1 MPGGEFF
8 PPVQYQPWWALLGVL
23 IILVVIAWWV
33 FVFASTRKSRVP
45 QPPSSTAPRG
55 PGVETIRKRYLGL
68 IDETRAAYASGDLH
82 ERDAYHQLSMLLRS
96 YVEEREGT
104 RTVTMT
110 LKDLRMTQLT
120 PLSEAVSRLYPGAFS
135 ADAATLQ
142 NAGTVAQGVDEARGL
157 VTSWK

>member
-8 PPVQYQPWWALLGVL
+8 PPVQYQPWWGLLGFL
-23 IILVVIAWWV
+23 IIVAVIGWWV
-33 FVFASTRKSRVP
+33 FVFLSTRKSRVP
-45 QPPSSTAPRG
+45 QPPAAPRG

-68 IDETRAAYASGDLH
+68 IDETRAAYAKGELPDR
-82 ERDAYHQLSMLLRS
+82 EAYHQLSMLLRS

-120 PLSEAVSRLYPGAFS
+120 PLSEAVARLYPGAFS
-135 ADAATLQ
+135 PDSH
-142 NAGTVAQGVDEARGL
+142 GTVAQAVDEARGL

>member
-8 PPVQYQPWWALLGVL
+8 PPVQYQPWWGLLGFL
-23 IILVVIAWWV
+23 IIVAVIGWWV
-33 FVFASTRKSRVP
+33 FVFLSTRKSRVP
-45 QPPSSTAPRG
+45 QPPAAPRG

-68 IDETRAAYASGDLH
+68 IDETRAAYAKGELPDR
-82 ERDAYHQLSMLLRS
+82 EAYHQLSMLLRS

-120 PLSEAVSRLYPGAFS
+120 PLSEAVGRLYPGAFS
-135 ADAATLQ
+135 PDSH
-142 NAGTVAQGVDEARGL
+142 GTVAQAVDEARGL

>member
-8 PPVQYQPWWALLGVL
+8 PPVQYQPWWGLLGFL
-23 IILVVIAWWV
+23 IIVAVIGWWV
-33 FVFASTRKSRVP
+33 FVFLSTRKSRVP
-45 QPPSSTAPRG
+45 QPPSAPRG

-68 IDETRAAYASGDLH
+68 IDETRAAYAKGELPDR
-82 ERDAYHQLSMLLRS
+82 EAYHQLSMLLRS

-120 PLSEAVSRLYPGAFS
+120 PLSEAVARLYPGAFS
-135 ADAATLQ
+135 PDSH
-142 NAGTVAQGVDEARGL
+142 GTVAQAVDEARGL

>member
-8 PPVQYQPWWALLGVL
+8 PPVQYQPWWGLLGFL
-23 IILVVIAWWV
+23 IIVAVIGWWV
-33 FVFASTRKSRVP
+33 FVFLSTRKSRVP
-45 QPPSSTAPRG
+45 QPPPAPRG

-68 IDETRAAYASGDLH
+68 IDETRAAYAKGELPDR
-82 ERDAYHQLSMLLRS
+82 EAYHQLSMLLRS

-120 PLSEAVSRLYPGAFS
+120 PLSEAVARLYPGAFS
-135 ADAATLQ
+135 PDSH
-142 NAGTVAQGVDEARGL
+142 GTVAQAVDEARGL